1 MLFAIL
7 IWALQTAAGYL
18 LVVTLADICLMGV
31 CRPKLGRKAEPAEYL
46 IKKENWIDLQTGL
59 KCAGFSAAYLLRH
72 YGVEAEGDKLYSGM
86 PNKQKSGTVYPK
98 GICRCLAGYGY
109 QVTYC
114 MGNLNMLKRELQK
127 GRPVIV
133 MIRCYANKSW
143 LHYVPVVGYDEK
155 YIYIAES
162 LPELVNCQ
170 KEYYN
175 RRVEIK
181 EFKRL
186 WNTAMLK
193 MPFYRNTF
201 YS

>member
-31 CRPKLGRKAEPAEYL
+31 CRPKLGRKAE
-46 IKKENWIDLQTGL
+46 
-59 KCAGFSAAYLLRH
+59 
-72 YGVEAEGDKLYSGM
+72 
-86 PNKQKSGTVYPK
+86 
-98 GICRCLAGYGY
+98 
-109 QVTYC
+109 
-114 MGNLNMLKRELQK
+114 
-127 GRPVIV
+127 
-133 MIRCYANKSW
+133 
-143 LHYVPVVGYDEK
+143 
-155 YIYIAES
+155 
-162 LPELVNCQ
+162 LVNCQ